1 MKKLA
6 LTLTAAVAVVS
17 LTLNAVALELGDK
30 PPKTDVKMK
39 GVDGK
44 DYTIAGVKGE
54 KGTLVIFSCNH
65 CPFVVAW
72 ESRIAAIGNEFMKK
86 GIGVIQINPNDYNRY
101 QADAPEKMAQRA
113 KERGFEF
120 PYVVDATSEV
130 ARAFKA
136 TVTPEFFLFDA
147 DDKLVFHGALDDNHR
162 NASAATQHYLRNAL
176 DALLKGE
183 AIPVARTKTPG
194 CTIKWR
200 E

>member
-1 MKKLA
+1 MKKSASVLFAALA
-6 LTLTAAVAVVS
+6 LAAF
-17 LTLNAVALELGDK
+17 TLNAAALELGDK

-39 GVDGK
+39 GTDGK
-44 DYTIAGVKGE
+44 DYTIAGVKGA

-72 ESRIAAIGNEFMKK
+72 EERIAALCNEFMKK
-86 GIGVIQINPNDYNRY
+86 GVGIIQINSNDYNRSKS
-101 QADAPEKMAQRA
+101 DTPELMAQRS

-162 NASAATQHYLRNAL
+162 NASAATQHYLKNAL
-176 DALLKGE
+176 AALLKGE
-183 AIPVARTKTPG
+183 AITVHRTKTPG
-194 CTIKWR
+194 CTIKFR